1 MNTIPA
7 DAAVQ
12 PVSSVKSV
20 QSAQA
25 TSERLHAL
33 DAVRSYALL
42 LGVVLHSTAAFLPG
56 FPVPQWVLEPSVTAS
71 VIYYVIHFSRM
82 SAFYFIAGFFAR
94 MMLERRGVQ
103 GFVKDR
109 SKRILLPLVVGVPV
123 VGIIIVLFLCLGAL
137 PHGKA
142 YLTSLTARPPGVPA
156 PQGFHVDLIH
166 LWFLYYLLIF
176 YAIALALRT
185 TVQALDSRGSLSA
198 ISDKVIAFIMRG
210 VWAPVLLA
218 LPAALYYWQFQH
230 WSEWLGLPAPSS
242 LVPDVGALIGY
253 GVAFGIGWMLH
264 RQIPTLLA
272 LRDRWLIYF
281 AMAVVLTVVCLEI
294 IGPVSL
300 WTSGP
305 HITGATR
312 AVYAVAY
319 MTGVWCWVF
328 SLVGLAI
335 RFLSDHRP
343 ATRYLAD
350 ASYWIYLMHMAPIL
364 FFITLLRPY
373 HLPWAV
379 NLLLILAG
387 SMPILLLSY
396 HYLVRFTW
404 VGAILNGRRHPRA
417 TRAAATAS
425 DPTGSH
431 A

>member
-1 MNTIPA
+1 MNTVQA
-7 DAAVQ
+7 GAAVL
-12 PVSSVKSV
+12 PDPSV
-20 QSAQA
+20 QA

-56 FPVPQWVLEPSVTAS
+56 FPIRQWLLEPSVTAS

-94 MMLERRGVQ
+94 MMVERRGVKA
-103 GFVKDR
+103 FVKDR
-109 SKRILLPLVVGVPV
+109 SKRILLPLVVGLPI
-123 VGIIIVLFLCLGAL
+123 VGIIIGLGLVLGAL
-137 PHGKA
+137 AHGKA
-142 YLTSLTARPPGVPA
+142 YMTSLTAPLPGEPV
-156 PQGFHVDLIH
+156 PQGFHIDLIH
-166 LWFLYYLLIF
+166 LWFLYYLLMF
-176 YAIALALRT
+176 YVLTLGVRAA
-185 TVQALDSRGSLSA
+185 VHALDPRGS
-198 ISDKVIAFIMRG
+198 VIATCDRAVAFIMRG
-210 VWAPVLLA
+210 AWGPVLLA
-218 LPAALYYWQFQH
+218 LPAAVYYWQFQR
-230 WSEWLGLPAPSS
+230 WSEWFGLPAPTS

-253 GVAFGIGWMLH
+253 GVAFGLGWLLH

-272 LRDRWLIYF
+272 LRNRWLLYL
-281 AMAVVLTVVCLEI
+281 AMAVPLTVLCLGM
-294 IGPVSL
+294 IGTTPL
-300 WTSGP
+300 WLPGP
-305 HITGATR
+305 HIQGAER
-312 AVYAVAY
+312 AIYALAY

-328 SLVGLAI
+328 ALVGAAV

-379 NLLLILAG
+379 NFALILGG
-387 SMPILLLSY
+387 SMPILLSSY

-404 VGAILNGRRHPRA
+404 VGAILNGRRHPRPS
-417 TRAAATAS
+417 RAAAAS
-425 DPTGSH
+425 EPTGSQ

>member
-1 MNTIPA
+1 MNTIQA
-7 DAAVQ
+7 DAVAQPAQ
-12 PVSSVKSV
+12 PVE
-20 QSAQA
+20 A

-56 FPVPQWVLEPSVTAS
+56 FPVRQWVLEPSITAS

-94 MMLERRGVQ
+94 MMVERRGVK

-109 SKRILLPLVVGVPV
+109 SKRILLPLVVGLPI
-123 VGIIIVLFLCLGAL
+123 VGIIIGVGLFLGAIA
-137 PHGKA
+137 HGKA
-142 YLTSLTARPPGVPA
+142 YLASLTAPPPGAPA

-166 LWFLYYLLIF
+166 LWFLYYLLMF
-176 YAIALALRT
+176 YVLALAIRA
-185 TVQALDSRGSLSA
+185 TVHALDSRGS
-198 ISDKVIAFIMRG
+198 VIATCDRFVASIIRG
-210 VWAPVLLA
+210 VWGPVLLA
-218 LPAALYYWQFQH
+218 LPAAVYYWQFQH

-253 GVAFGIGWMLH
+253 GVAFGVGWLLH

-272 LRDRWLIYF
+272 LRDRWLLYF
-281 AMAVVLTVVCLEI
+281 AMAVPLTVLCLVI

-305 HITGATR
+305 HIEGPTR
-312 AVYAVAY
+312 AIYALAY

-328 SLVGLAI
+328 ALVGAAI

-379 NLLLILAG
+379 DFVVILAG
-387 SMPILLLSY
+387 SMPILLVSY

-417 TRAAATAS
+417 VRVGSVSVPRSSRA
-425 DPTGSH
+425 
-431 A
+431 